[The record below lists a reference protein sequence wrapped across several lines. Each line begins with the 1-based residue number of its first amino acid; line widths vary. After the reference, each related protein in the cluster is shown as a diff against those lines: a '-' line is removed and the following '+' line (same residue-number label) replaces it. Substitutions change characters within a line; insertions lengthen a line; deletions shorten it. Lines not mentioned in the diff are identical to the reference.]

1 MAQLPID
8 LWENGLADLFKQ
20 VVADMTLVDQPE
32 NGITSLLETLLE
44 KDDSDVLVEM
54 DDFISAL
61 LPIGCLH
68 HSVRST
74 FISFLKI

>member
-44 KDDSDVLVEM
+44 KDDSDH
-54 DDFISAL
+54 FPISCSL
-61 LPIGCLH
+61 NI
-68 HSVRST
+68 
-74 FISFLKI
+74 